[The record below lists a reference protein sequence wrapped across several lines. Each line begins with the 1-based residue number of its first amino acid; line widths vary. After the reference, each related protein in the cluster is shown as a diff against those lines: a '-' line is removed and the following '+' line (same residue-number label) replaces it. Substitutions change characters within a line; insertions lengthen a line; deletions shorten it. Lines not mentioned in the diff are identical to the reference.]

1 MTKLTFVI
9 HDHSDNYCGMCQPLG
24 KPEYGGVKMHRSIP
38 LQVWNVEG
46 TISDIDETKWVE
58 LCSDCL
64 MDATEQNIEVRC
76 NDGKSFPD
84 GFVLFRGES

>member
-1 MTKLTFVI
+1 MITAIIIAECVNHLENRNTAVLKCI
-9 HDHSDNYCGMCQPLG
+9 
-24 KPEYGGVKMHRSIP
+24 
-38 LQVWNVEG
+38 WNVEG
-46 TISDIDETKWVE
+46 TMSGIDETKWVE